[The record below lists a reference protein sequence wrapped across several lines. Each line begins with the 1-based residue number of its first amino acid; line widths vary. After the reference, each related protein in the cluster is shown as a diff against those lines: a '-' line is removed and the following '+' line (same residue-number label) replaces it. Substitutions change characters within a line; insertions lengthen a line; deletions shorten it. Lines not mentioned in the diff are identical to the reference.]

1 MRAAVDLSLFREFLA
16 KGDVFLT
23 PGLRLSRVM
32 MQAIAEE
39 QLKEGQPVLQP
50 PTILPVD
57 GWLEAVW
64 REQVEAGNLPPR
76 RLLGRVAERRLWM
89 QVIQADL
96 KKQADFSLIQPSSA
110 AEQAL
115 RARQQWLM
123 WGGDPEDKFQRQY
136 FGFDADC
143 ATFERWCSSF
153 ARQLENNAWATR
165 ADIYRSLLTVPVQ
178 SKTSVVLCHVLQL
191 PPLTRQALNHWAIS
205 QEPSVPE
212 RGSFSTLATQKFPS
226 QRAESVA
233 IAKWA
238 AQRHRDNAGSTAIVL
253 LDFNRDRP
261 ELEYQLRQEFDC
273 LGARY
278 AALPVNFSSGMPLSQ
293 TPMFRDALLALR
305 LAAAGDTVSFL
316 RSEVLALLRSPFLH
330 GGADLNGTGLQQLR
344 RACTELASERIDK
357 RDLSHLA
364 ETFAPEAHLTRVFGL
379 FRTDRSTREKRL
391 PSLWLDAI
399 RDVLRVWQ
407 WPGRAGLDSLEY
419 QQFERLEVALD
430 ELAAQDAVSGEIS
443 FLQLILLWEQC
454 LDDRVFQPKTDETA
468 VQVFGPQEVVGLQ
481 FDALWICGLQSG
493 RLPQR
498 PQLLPFL
505 PRRLQRELGL
515 LDSDSVALEAS
526 AIALLDSLRATHGDV
541 SASYASVQEGLEV
554 LPSPL
559 AHAIAPISPLSEEQV
574 PSHWPGSLS
583 LESLEEGNVPVGGA
597 NVQWGGGA
605 SVVSNQSNCPF
616 RAWISHRLGPANVAT
631 PVFGLTPAERGNIVH
646 DALRFIW
653 ETLKDSTSLRGLN
666 EGEIEVLVSGS
677 TERAVQALER
687 REQRRYRNIRKRV
700 GSACL
705 DLEIERVTTLLES
718 WLAVEVHRDG
728 DFHVV
733 EQEDSHELTLGALTL
748 NLRPDRID
756 RLDDGREIVIDYK
769 TGSVKRSSWLGERP
783 SDAQLPLYALLNDS
797 VEGVA
802 FGRVHQEGVEYVF
815 LGEALGLGGKELA
828 LEDQVKRY
836 ESEPVASW
844 EALRATWRHRLE
856 GLANDFVRGHA
867 AIDPQPNACRYC
879 ALGSVCRYSQNAEL
893 PEETL
898 LNLEEGAL

>member
-1 MRAAVDLSLFREFLA
+1 
-16 KGDVFLT
+16 
-23 PGLRLSRVM
+23 M
-32 MQAIAEE
+32 MQAVAEE
-39 QLKEGQPVLQP
+39 QLKEGRSVLQP

-57 GWLEAVW
+57 AWLEAIW
-64 REQVEAGNLPPR
+64 RQQVEMGNLPPR
-76 RLLGRVAERRLWM
+76 RLLGRVAERQLWM
-89 QVIQADL
+89 QVIQNDL

-123 WGGDPEDKFQRQY
+123 WGGDPEDQSQRQQ
-136 FGFDADC
+136 FSFDVDC

-153 ARQLENNAWATR
+153 ARRLENKAWATR
-165 ADIYRSLLTVPVQ
+165 ADIYRSLLTVPIA
-178 SKTSVVLCHVLQL
+178 SKASVVLCHVLQL
-191 PPLTRQALNHWAIS
+191 PPLTRQLLNHLANLQGS
-205 QEPSVPE
+205 CVPE
-212 RGSFSTLATQKFPS
+212 RGSFSTLAAQKFPS

-238 AQRHRDNAGSTAIVL
+238 AQRQRDNAGSTAIVL

-261 ELEYQLRQEFDC
+261 ELEYQLRREFDC
-273 LGARY
+273 LGSRY

-293 TPMFRDALLALR
+293 TPMFRDALIALR
-305 LAAAGDTVSFL
+305 LAAADDTVSL
-316 RSEVLALLRSPFLH
+316 SRSEVLALLRSPFLH
-330 GGADLNGTGLQQLR
+330 GGAGLNDTGLQQLR
-344 RACTELASERIDK
+344 RACTDLASDRIDK

-364 ETFAPEAHLTRVFGL
+364 ETLAPQGHLTQVLGL
-379 FRTDRSTREKRL
+379 LRTDRSTREKRL
-391 PSLWLDAI
+391 PSLWLDSI
-399 RDVLRVWQ
+399 RNVLRVWQ
-407 WPGRAGLDSLEY
+407 WPGRAALDSLEY

-430 ELAAQDAVSGEIS
+430 ELASQDAVSGKIS
-443 FLQLILLWEQC
+443 FQQLILLWEHC

-515 LDSDSVALEAS
+515 LDSDSVALEAA
-526 AIALLDSLRATHGDV
+526 AIALLDSLRTTHGDV
-541 SASYASVQEGLEV
+541 RASYASVHEGLEV

-559 AHAIAPISPLSEEQV
+559 AHAVAANGPVGEEPA
-574 PSHWPGSLS
+574 PSHWPGSSS
-583 LESLEEGNVPVGGA
+583 LESLEEGNVPAGGA
-597 NVQWGGGA
+597 RVQWGGGA

-616 RAWISHRLGPANVAT
+616 RAWISHRLGPENVAT

-646 DALRFIW
+646 DALRYIW
-653 ETLKDSTSLRGLN
+653 ETLKDSASLRDLN
-666 EGEIEVLVSGS
+666 DRQTEALVRKS

-687 REQRRYRNIRKRV
+687 KEQRRHRNIRKRV

-705 DLEIERVTTLLES
+705 DLEIERVTTLLEG
-718 WLAVEVHRDG
+718 WLAVEVQRDG
-728 DFHVV
+728 DFHVI

-802 FGRVHQEGVEYVF
+802 FGRVHQESVEYVF
-815 LGEALGLGGKELA
+815 LGEALGLGGKEPA
-828 LEDQVKRY
+828 LEDQVKRH
-836 ESEPVASW
+836 EAEPVESW
-844 EALRATWRHRLE
+844 EALRAIWRHRLE

-879 ALGSVCRYSQNAEL
+879 ALGSVCRYSQNLEL
-893 PEETL
+893 PEEFL
-898 LNLEEGAL
+898 IDLAAGEL